1 MLFDRCGEGF
11 DPFLADADGF
21 GPGRDTNVA
30 DVHIV
35 IASDTH
41 ARLNAERDVEL
52 PLVLNQL

>member
-11 DPFLADADGF
+11 DLFLADADGF

-30 DVHIV
+30 DVDIV
-35 IASDTH
+35 IASNTH
-41 ARLNAERDVEL
+41 AKLNAERAVEL